1 MKTIKIL
8 GKFIGILLLLF
19 CILLPVSFC
28 LKLWSK
34 RLLLAEYVP
43 VSFSESTKELQN
55 PYIGWY
61 TLRGY
66 YLSEENEPNLSSL
79 PSISDQPGL
88 TLLEINLHA
97 YQNQPIGEKGLLQ
110 LKRILEAWK
119 RSGSQL
125 ILRFV
130 YDWDG
135 KGEENE
141 PEELHTILTH
151 MEQTIPIV
159 NDYKDCVYLLQG
171 IFVGSYGEMHGT
183 KFMDREDMLTLIS
196 TLDNLADP
204 AIYLSVRTPAQ
215 LRTILAAQ
223 GSSAPSTSSTASTVA
238 AKSPAE
244 TASSSV
250 NSSADTKV
258 QDETA
263 SASFS
268 SKPATATSSLAARLG
283 LFNDGIL
290 GSESDTGTY
299 GTLPPSQT
307 DYTSAWNRT
316 DELFFQD
323 TLCAGVPNGGEV
335 ILENPLNDFPACLDA
350 LRTMHISYLNSA
362 YDGAVL
368 EKWKESNCAASTD
381 PLYQGISGYDYI
393 GQHMGYRYVIQD
405 MTLSFQPLKEE
416 NLTLSLT
423 LNNTGFSAAYRD
435 FSWTV
440 TLAAEDGSLHSFP
453 LSLSSKALQPGEPF
467 SVSFS
472 VPARNLSEGTYSLYL
487 SCYDPHLDR
496 EILLASDTEHTLLG
510 YTLGTLSCSKL
521 HSLKELL
528 SLFTNSFQNP

>member
-1 MKTIKIL
+1 M
-8 GKFIGILLLLF
+8 
-19 CILLPVSFC
+19 
-28 LKLWSK
+28 
-34 RLLLAEYVP
+34 AEYVP

-66 YLSEENEPNLSSL
+66 YLSEEKEPNLSCL
-79 PSISDQPGL
+79 PSVSDQPGL

-110 LKRILEAWK
+110 LNRILETWK

-159 NDYKDCVYLLQG
+159 NNYKDCVYLLQG

-183 KFMDREDMLTLIS
+183 KFMGREDMLTLIS
-196 TLDNLADP
+196 KLDNLADP

-223 GSSAPSTSSTASTVA
+223 GASAS
-238 AKSPAE
+238 
-244 TASSSV
+244 
-250 NSSADTKV
+250 
-258 QDETA
+258 

-268 SKPATATSSLAARLG
+268 SKPATVVSSLAARLG

-299 GTLPPSQT
+299 GTLPASQT

-316 DELFFQD
+316 DELSFQD
-323 TLCAGVPNGGEV
+323 MLCAGVPNGGEV

-368 EKWKESNCAASTD
+368 EKWKGSNCASSTD

-405 MTLSFQPLKEE
+405 MTLFFQPLKEE

-423 LNNTGFSAAYRD
+423 LIQSIPYWVT
-435 FSWTV
+435 SWV
-440 TLAAEDGSLHSFP
+440 
-453 LSLSSKALQPGEPF
+453 
-467 SVSFS
+467 
-472 VPARNLSEGTYSLYL
+472 
-487 SCYDPHLDR
+487 C
-496 EILLASDTEHTLLG
+496 
-510 YTLGTLSCSKL
+510 
-521 HSLKELL
+521 
-528 SLFTNSFQNP
+528 